1 MLVQGMRWLLLGLLA
16 LVSLGAA
23 PSAALQPVLKD
34 DVTVRV
40 TAPKLYVEGETLLV
54 SVRLEVKGEVPVQL
68 ESWALS
74 ASAFSINGRALGSR
88 KGKRDLALEPG
99 QVVETTLDLGP
110 ALTASKNWSQRDFR
124 LTYHGQGKS
133 EPMEVRYFSG
143 PEKGM
148 NFMELP
154 LEQLDDYQVI
164 MVTNRGDLWL
174 ELWPDVAPNHVRNFL
189 DLAYTGFYDGT
200 GFHRVIPGF
209 MIQGGKA
216 KKGATAP
223 RTVNAEFNDR
233 KHVRGVLSAARL
245 GHDVNS
251 ASSEFFVMHT
261 RYPSLDG
268 KYTAYGKLLAGE
280 EALDL
285 IVQSGNRNYPPND
298 PRGSTPT
305 SPQTIVR
312 ALVVK
317 KVNPSK
323 R

>member
-1 MLVQGMRWLLLGLLA
+1 MRWLLLGLMA

-23 PSAALQPVLKD
+23 PSAAFQPVIKD
-34 DVTVRV
+34 DVTVKV
-40 TAPKLYVEGETLLV
+40 AAPTLFVEGESLLV
-54 SVRLEVKGEVPVQL
+54 SVRLEVKGETPVQL

-88 KGKRDLALEPG
+88 KGKRNLALEPG
-99 QVVETTLDLGP
+99 QIVETTLDLGP
-110 ALTASKNWSQRDFR
+110 VLAASENWSKRDFR
-124 LTYHGQGKS
+124 LSYHGFGKT
-133 EPMEVRYFSG
+133 EPMEVRFFSG

-164 MVTNRGDLWL
+164 MITNRGDFWF
-174 ELWPDVAPNHVRNFL
+174 ELWPDVAPDHVRNFL
-189 DLAYTGFYDGT
+189 DLSYTGFYDGT

-216 KKGATAP
+216 KKGTAAP
-223 RTVNAEFNDR
+223 RTVKAEFNDR

-251 ASSEFFVMHT
+251 ASSEFFVMHA

-268 KYTAYGKLLAGE
+268 KYTAYGKLLEGE
-280 EALDL
+280 KPLDL
-285 IVQSGNRNYPPND
+285 IVQTGNRAYPSNHPN
-298 PRGSTPT
+298 GYTPT
-305 SPQTIVR
+305 SPQIIER

>member
-1 MLVQGMRWLLLGLLA
+1 MRLLLLGLMA
-16 LVSLGAA
+16 LVSLGAT
-23 PSAALQPVLKD
+23 PSVAFQPVLKD
-34 DVTVRV
+34 DVTVKV
-40 TAPKLYVEGETLLV
+40 DAPKLYVEGESLLV
-54 SVRLEVKGEVPVQL
+54 SVRLEVKGENPAQL

-74 ASAFSINGRALGSR
+74 AAAFSINGHALGSR
-88 KGKRDLALEPG
+88 KGKRNLALEPG
-99 QVVETTLDLGP
+99 QVVETTFNLGP
-110 ALTASKNWSQRDFR
+110 ALNASNKWSQRDFR
-124 LTYHGQGKS
+124 LTYHGHGKS

-164 MVTNRGDLWL
+164 MVTNRGDFWF

-189 DLAYTGFYDGT
+189 DLSYTGFYDGS

-209 MIQGGKA
+209 MIQGGKG
-216 KKGATAP
+216 KNGANPP

-233 KHVRGVLSAARL
+233 KHVRGVLSAARA

-268 KYTAYGKLLAGE
+268 KYTAYGKLLEGE
-280 EALDL
+280 ETLDL
-285 IVQSGNRNYPPND
+285 IVQTGNRNFPPNH
-298 PRGSTPT
+298 PKGSTPT
-305 SPQTIVR
+305 SPQIIER

-317 KVNPSK
+317 KVNPS
-323 R
+323 RR